1 MAMIEENEEPLR
13 KCEWCGKS
21 EISST
26 WSSWKVLY
34 CSFRCNAAGSYR
46 LLVAISVIASMMTG
60 IVTII
65 YFMMIGANPTTPIP
79 LELLMFPVILLVFI
93 DMSFI
98 YAAYVG
104 RSMRKER
111 KASLLFLNDFLCK
124 LLGILNIIGVRMFS

>member
-1 MAMIEENEEPLR
+1 MFKFQSEKRMSFLAIIEENEESLQ
-13 KCEWCGKS
+13 KCDWCGKS

-46 LLVAISVIASMMTG
+46 LLVAISVITSMMMG
-60 IVTII
+60 IIAI
-65 YFMMIGANPTTPIP
+65 MYLMMMAANPTTPMP
-79 LELLMFPVILLVFI
+79 FELFLMPAIILVFI

-111 KASLLFLNDFLCK
+111 NASQ
-124 LLGILNIIGVRMFS
+124 